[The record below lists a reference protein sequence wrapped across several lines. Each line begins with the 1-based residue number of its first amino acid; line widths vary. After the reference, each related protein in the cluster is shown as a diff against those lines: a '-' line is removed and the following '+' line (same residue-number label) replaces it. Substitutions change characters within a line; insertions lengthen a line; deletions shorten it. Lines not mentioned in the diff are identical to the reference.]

1 MSVPSDLRLG
11 DVFSGMELAEVVFG
25 PLERVDIVRYAGAAG
40 DFNPIHID
48 DAYAQ
53 GAGAPTAFAMGML
66 PAGYLAHAVSDWFGG
81 PQHLRRLRVRFL
93 TRVWPGD
100 ELVCRGRVDQI
111 EGRLVRV
118 RFDADGRGPGPRA
131 LELPVREPA
140 LSGDADVEPPA

>member
-11 DVFSGMELAEVVFG
+11 EVFSGMELAEVVFG

-66 PAGYLAHAVSDWFGG
+66 PEGYLAHAVSDWFGG
-81 PQHLRRLRVRFL
+81 PQQLRRFRVRFL

-118 RFDADGRGPGPRA
+118 RFDADRRGPGPRA